1 MLWKGFQKPKRLEV
15 ERETLTDT
23 FGRFT
28 AQPFERGFA
37 TTVGN
42 ALRRVLLSSIEGAAI
57 TAVRVEGVL
66 HEFSPIPG
74 AMEDTTDLI
83 LNLKRVPLKMHVEHP
98 KTLILKTSEAGEV
111 RAKHITPDPD
121 IEILDPE
128 AYIATLGQGSTLSV
142 EMRVKQGRGY
152 VSADKN
158 FDEDLSIGWI
168 PVDSVHSPIKKVN
181 YFVENARVGQATDYE
196 KLTLEVWTN
205 GAVSPR
211 DAVGLAAKLMK
222 DHLAIFINI
231 EEDDEESRGRRSR
244 SREADREV
252 WWEKLNKSV
261 DEMELS
267 VRSYNCLKNAN
278 IRTIGELVQKT
289 EAEMLK
295 TKNFGRKSLNEIKE
309 ILAGMGLSLGM
320 KLDNYPRSTQERE
333 RADETSR
340 RAPQAGA
347 HHAPSD
353 RAAAQPGHRAVRAR
367 AHPHHADEGQG
378 AAALRREAHH
388 AGQARR
394 RPAARAP
401 PGAARHPRRR
411 WW

>member
-15 ERETLTDT
+15 ERESTTDT

-98 KTLILKTSEAGEV
+98 KTLMLKTSEAGEI

-168 PVDSVHSPIKKVN
+168 PLDSVHSPIKKVN
-181 YFVENARVGQATDYE
+181 SFIENARVGQATDYE

-211 DAVGLAAKLMK
+211 DAVGLGAKLMK

-231 EEDDEESRGRRSR
+231 EEDDEESEAAVELSEAE
-244 SREADREV
+244 REL
-252 WWEKLNKSV
+252 WWDKLGKSV

-309 ILAGMGLSLGM
+309 ILSGMGLSLGM
-320 KLDNYPRSTQERE
+320 KLDNYPQ
-333 RADETSR
+333 
-340 RAPQAGA
+340 PQ
-347 HHAPSD
+347 S
-353 RAAAQPGHRAVRAR
+353 
-367 AHPHHADEGQG
+367 
-378 AAALRREAHH
+378 
-388 AGQARR
+388 
-394 RPAARAP
+394 
-401 PGAARHPRRR
+401 
-411 WW
+411 

>member
-15 ERETLTDT
+15 DRDSLTDNY
-23 FGRFT
+23 GRFF

-57 TAVRVEGVL
+57 TAVRMEGVL

-74 AMEDTTDLI
+74 AKEDTTDLI
-83 LNLKRVPLKMHVEHP
+83 LNLKRVPLKLHVDHP
-98 KTLILKTSEAGEV
+98 KTLILKTSEPGEV
-111 RAKHITPDPD
+111 LAKHITPDAD
-121 IEILDPE
+121 IDILDPD
-128 AYIATLGQGSTLSV
+128 AYIASLSPGATLSV
-142 EMRVKQGRGY
+142 EMRVKPGRGY

-168 PVDSVHSPIKKVN
+168 PVDSVHSPVKKVN

-196 KLTLEVWTN
+196 KLTVEVWTN

-211 DAVGLAAKLMK
+211 DAVGLASKLMR
-222 DHLAIFINI
+222 DHLSIFVNI
-231 EEDDEESRGRRSR
+231 EDEEESEDTPVELS
-244 SREADREV
+244 EQDRDQ
-252 WWEKLNKSV
+252 WWDKLGKSV

-289 EAEMLK
+289 EGEMLK

-309 ILAGMGLSLGM
+309 ILGTMGLSLGM
-320 KLDNYPRSTQERE
+320 KLDSYPQ
-333 RADETSR
+333 
-340 RAPQAGA
+340 APQAETEESRG
-347 HHAPSD
+347 
-353 RAAAQPGHRAVRAR
+353 
-367 AHPHHADEGQG
+367 
-378 AAALRREAHH
+378 
-388 AGQARR
+388 
-394 RPAARAP
+394 
-401 PGAARHPRRR
+401 
-411 WW
+411 

>member
-15 ERETLTDT
+15 DRDSLTDQY
-23 FGRFT
+23 GRFY

-42 ALRRVLLSSIEGAAI
+42 ALRRVLLSSIEGAAV

-98 KTLILKTSEAGEV
+98 KTLMLRTSEPGEV
-111 RAKHITPDPD
+111 KGQHITPDPD
-121 IEILDPE
+121 VEVLDPE
-128 AYIATLGQGSTLSV
+128 AHIATLGTGSTLSV
-142 EMRVKQGRGY
+142 EMRIKQGRGY

-168 PVDSVHSPIKKVN
+168 PLDSVHSPVKKVN
-181 YFVENARVGQATDYE
+181 YSVDQARVGQATDYE
-196 KLTLEVWTN
+196 KLTIEVWTN

-222 DHLAIFINI
+222 DHLQIFINI
-231 EEDDEESRGRRSR
+231 EEEDEEG
-244 SREADREV
+244 EAPGGIEV
-252 WWEKLNKSV
+252 TPEEKSVLFEKLAKSV

-309 ILAGMGLSLGM
+309 ILAGMDLALGM
-320 KLDNYPRSTQERE
+320 KLD
-333 RADETSR
+333 DW
-340 RAPQAGA
+340 PQL
-347 HHAPSD
+347 
-353 RAAAQPGHRAVRAR
+353 QK
-367 AHPHHADEGQG
+367 
-378 AAALRREAHH
+378 
-388 AGQARR
+388 
-394 RPAARAP
+394 
-401 PGAARHPRRR
+401 
-411 WW
+411 

>member
-15 ERETLTDT
+15 EEQDDQY
-23 FGRFT
+23 GRFY

-42 ALRRVLLSSIEGAAI
+42 ALRRVLLSSIEGAAV

-83 LNLKRVPLKMHVEHP
+83 LNLKRVPLKMHVDHP
-98 KTLILKTSEAGEV
+98 KTLMLRTSEPGEV
-111 RAKHITPDPD
+111 KAKHITPDPD
-121 IEILDPE
+121 VEILDPE
-128 AYIATLGQGSTLSV
+128 AHIATLGAGSTLAV
-142 EMRVKQGRGY
+142 EMRVKPGRGY

-168 PVDSVHSPIKKVN
+168 PLDSVHSPVKKVN
-181 YFVENARVGQATDYE
+181 YYVEPARVGQATDYE
-196 KLTLEVWTN
+196 KLTVEVWTN

-211 DAVGLAAKLMK
+211 DAVGLGAKLMK
-222 DHLAIFINI
+222 DHLQIFINI
-231 EEDDEESRGRRSR
+231 DEDDEDEGIDTPPVQVSDEEKG
-244 SREADREV
+244 ALY
-252 WWEKLNKSV
+252 EKLGKSV

-289 EAEMLK
+289 ESEMLK

-320 KLDNYPRSTQERE
+320 KLD
-333 RADETSR
+333 DW
-340 RAPQAGA
+340 PQA
-347 HHAPSD
+347 
-353 RAAAQPGHRAVRAR
+353 QK
-367 AHPHHADEGQG
+367 
-378 AAALRREAHH
+378 
-388 AGQARR
+388 
-394 RPAARAP
+394 
-401 PGAARHPRRR
+401 
-411 WW
+411 